1 MKQKLDDLVKEEKR
15 FQERQEKLGEWEK
28 TQIAKMKEY
37 EEKMI
42 ELVEREAKV
51 DQIKVKVHVLGELLN
66 VIEKDCLQK
75 DAIRDKQMKEL
86 EEREAKFLEV
96 VNTFTAERGKF
107 EGERKEFHRWRRKEK
122 RKIEDEVSIQLFFF
136 NFRKYYGENLFQ
148 ITSNLINLDGPTINC
163 RYVMTFSVLSKDAL
177 S

>member
-1 MKQKLDDLVKEEKR
+1 MKRKLEELVKEEKR

-37 EEKMI
+37 EEKMTD
-42 ELVEREAKV
+42 LVEREARI
-51 DQIKVKVHVLGELLN
+51 DQIKVKVHVLGVVLK
-66 VIEKDCLQK
+66 VIEEECLQK

-122 RKIEDEVSIQLFFF
+122 RKIEDEVTSYNVFF
-136 NFRKYYGENLFQ
+136 
-148 ITSNLINLDGPTINC
+148 DM
-163 RYVMTFSVLSKDAL
+163 V
-177 S
+177 